1 MLCSVVH
8 YCKFGS
14 MPPSNPIHNASQIYA
29 EGVTSSLLAAERTYL
44 AWVRTII
51 SIVGFGLVL
60 ARYFS
65 PTNAIGSFVAFTTT
79 SVSGYLLYMATERYF
94 HIIWMLDHKQ
104 FDADRLTP
112 FFVTSLLG
120 CLLALVIFGGAHAKM
135 VERGWIRSS
144 KTTSQ
149 KQEEVVD
156 EGGNTGSSSIQQ
168 RSRRSSA
175 TGSTG
180 GTSARLEQRLLP
192 HTSALDDE
200 EETTLSL
207 TAVLTADAIS

>member
-1 MLCSVVH
+1 
-8 YCKFGS
+8 

-149 KQEEVVD
+149 KQGEEVD

-168 RSRRSSA
+168 RSRRS
-175 TGSTG
+175 TGSTN
-180 GTSARLEQRLLP
+180 ARVEQRLLP
-192 HTSALDDE
+192 HRSALDDE

>member
-1 MLCSVVH
+1 
-8 YCKFGS
+8 
-14 MPPSNPIHNASQIYA
+14 
-29 EGVTSSLLAAERTYL
+29 
-44 AWVRTII
+44 
-51 SIVGFGLVL
+51 
-60 ARYFS
+60 
-65 PTNAIGSFVAFTTT
+65 
-79 SVSGYLLYMATERYF
+79 
-94 HIIWMLDHKQ
+94 MLDHKQ

-149 KQEEVVD
+149 KQGEEVD
-156 EGGNTGSSSIQQ
+156 EGGNTGSSIQQ
-168 RSRRSSA
+168 RSRR

-180 GTSARLEQRLLP
+180 STNARVEQRLSP
-192 HTSALDDE
+192 HHSALDDE

>member
-1 MLCSVVH
+1 
-8 YCKFGS
+8 
-14 MPPSNPIHNASQIYA
+14 MPSSNPIHNSSQIYA

-65 PTNAIGSFVAFTTT
+65 PTNAIGSVVAFLTT

-144 KTTSQ
+144 KNRSKT
-149 KQEEVVD
+149 QEEEAD
-156 EGGNTGSSSIQQ
+156 EGDITGSSSIQQ
-168 RSRRSSA
+168 RSGRRAAGGS
-175 TGSTG
+175 TGST
-180 GTSARLEQRLLP
+180 TSRLEQRLLP
-192 HTSALDDE
+192 HNSAQDDDE

-207 TAVLTADAIS
+207 TAALTADAMS

>member
-1 MLCSVVH
+1 
-8 YCKFGS
+8 
-14 MPPSNPIHNASQIYA
+14 
-29 EGVTSSLLAAERTYL
+29 
-44 AWVRTII
+44 
-51 SIVGFGLVL
+51 
-60 ARYFS
+60 
-65 PTNAIGSFVAFTTT
+65 
-79 SVSGYLLYMATERYF
+79 
-94 HIIWMLDHKQ
+94 MLDHKQ

-168 RSRRSSA
+168 RSRRS
-175 TGSTG
+175 TDSTN
-180 GTSARLEQRLLP
+180 ARLEQRLSP
-192 HTSALDDE
+192 HHSALDDE